1 LTKYLLNIADFQLK
15 FGVTPH
21 NFNYFSMNRHQQIYE
36 GKAKVLYATE
46 DPEILLAYFKD
57 DATAFNA
64 QKRGTITGKGEINCQ
79 IAAHL
84 FKSIESHGI
93 ATHYIDCPTVNE
105 MRVKSVQIIPIE
117 VVVRNIAAG
126 SLCQQTGIQ
135 LGTLLPAPLV
145 EFFYKNDALGDPL
158 LTCDRLLLMKL
169 ATVEQVAVLQD
180 KAIEINTILQNFFK
194 QCGITLVDF
203 KIEFGID
210 KQQKILLADEISP
223 DSCRLWLIGEPD
235 PDLRVLDKDR
245 FRRDLGNVEDA
256 YQQVLARVLGVT
268 G

>member
-1 LTKYLLNIADFQLK
+1 M
-15 FGVTPH
+15 
-21 NFNYFSMNRHQQIYE
+21 SRHPQIYE
-36 GKAKVLYATE
+36 GKAKILYATD

-64 QKRGTITGKGEINCQ
+64 QKRGTIAGKGEINCQ

-84 FKSIESHGI
+84 FRLIEAQGI
-93 ATHYIDCPTVNE
+93 ATHFIDCPAVNE
-105 MRVKSVQIIPIE
+105 MRVKAVQIIPIE

-126 SLCQQTGIQ
+126 SLCQQTGLA
-135 LGTLLPAPLV
+135 LGTVLPQPLV

-158 LTCDRLLLMKL
+158 LTRDRLLLMQL
-169 ATVEQVAVLQD
+169 ATPAQVEILHSKALQ
-180 KAIEINTILQNFFK
+180 INSILQNFFEL
-194 QCGITLVDF
+194 CGITLVDF
-203 KIEFGID
+203 KIEFGLD
-210 KQQKILLADEISP
+210 DRATILLADEISP

-245 FRRDLGNVEDA
+245 FRRDLGNVEGA
-256 YQQVLARVLGVT
+256 YQQVLQRVLGVQ